1 MNIGEFNLKNGRL
14 LGWIATHTIDLPRL
28 GLRSVESE
36 NDQAPVYEILAQNVS
51 NRWVQIGALWEATS
65 NKTGEVFLQGNI
77 DDPSMPEPLPVALFG
92 TREEGYHVAWRRP
105 KRRDDFAPVTRT
117 NGDGYRDEPR
127 RSNGSSGGMGESTAG
142 DNGDYIGGET
152 SQMLD
157 DEIPFN

>member
-65 NKTGEVFLQGNI
+65 NKTGEIFLQGNI
-77 DDPSMPEPLPVALFG
+77 DDPSMPEPLPIALFG
-92 TREEGYHVAWRRP
+92 TREEGFNVAWRRP
-105 KRRDDFAPVTRT
+105 KRRDDFAPVTRS
-117 NGDGYRDEPR
+117 NGDGYRDERPR
-127 RSNGSSGGMGESTAG
+127 SGGGMGESTAG